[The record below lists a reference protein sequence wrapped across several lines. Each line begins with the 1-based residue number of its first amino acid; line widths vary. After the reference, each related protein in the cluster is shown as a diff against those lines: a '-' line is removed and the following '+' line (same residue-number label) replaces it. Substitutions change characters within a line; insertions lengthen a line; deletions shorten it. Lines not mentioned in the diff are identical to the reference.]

1 VRILQVHNRHR
12 VAGGE
17 DHVVERERALLVE
30 RGHHVTQHVVDNPT
44 SASGSARAL
53 AQSPWNPSAARRVV
67 AQARHDRADV
77 VHVHNTW
84 FSLSPSVLRGLA
96 RASFPVV
103 MTLHNFRT
111 ACLNANL
118 LRDGRSCTLCVGRHP
133 WPGIRHRCYR
143 DSTVLSVAAA
153 ATIEVSRTRNV
164 WRDDVDTFLVLDET
178 VVPLLASSGIPRARM
193 VVRRNS
199 APDPGPRAAPP
210 SDGNEVLYAGR
221 LSEEKGVA
229 VLLEAWRAAP
239 DQGMTLL
246 LCGDG
251 PLLDTV
257 AGARVPGVRV
267 LGRVDPATLRGHMLS
282 ARALVFPS
290 ICHEAGPL
298 APIEAAAAGLPVV
311 ISSSVGVSGR
321 LERARAGWSVAPD
334 DAGALAGALARLGE
348 DALVDDA
355 GRAARQLYEEA
366 HTDDIAAASLVAVY
380 EAVAAGGVGAPAA
393 G

>member
-1 VRILQVHNRHR
+1 MRILQVHNRHR

-17 DHVVERERALLVE
+17 DQVVERERALLAA
-30 RGHHVTQHVVDNPT
+30 RGHQVTQHIVDNPT
-44 SASGSARAL
+44 SAGGSARAL
-53 AQSPWNPSAARRVV
+53 VQSPWNMGAARQVV
-67 AQARHDRADV
+67 GQARHHRADV

-84 FSLSPSVLRGLA
+84 FSLSPSVLHALA

-118 LRDGRSCTLCVGRHP
+118 LRDGRSCTLCVGRPP
-133 WPGIRHRCYR
+133 WSGIRHRCYR
-143 DSTVLSVAAA
+143 DSAVLSVAAA
-153 ATIEVSRTRNV
+153 ATIEMSRIRNV
-164 WRDDVDTFLVLDET
+164 WREDVDTFLVLDET
-178 VVPLLASSGIPRARM
+178 VVPLLAASGIPEERM

-199 APDPGPRAAPP
+199 AADPGPRATPP
-210 SDGNEVLYAGR
+210 SECNEVLYAGR

-239 DQGMTLL
+239 DRGMTLS

-251 PLLDTV
+251 PLLDSV
-257 AGARVPGVRV
+257 QRARGPGVRV
-267 LGRVDPATLRGHMLS
+267 LGRVDPATLRSHMLS

-311 ISSSVGVSGR
+311 ISSSVGVSRR
-321 LERARAGWSVAPD
+321 LEQAHAGWSVAPG
-334 DAGALAGALARLGE
+334 DAGALADALNRLA
-348 DALVDDA
+348 DAALVDDA
-355 GRAARQLYEEA
+355 GRAARRLYEGA
-366 HTDDIAAASLVAVY
+366 HTDDVAAASLVAVY
-380 EAVAAGGVGAPAA
+380 EAVVAAGAGGPAA
-393 G
+393 R